1 MGQSS
6 LPVLNKTG
14 LSTRWHQTWD
24 DRDFYNIKFEEDIFL
39 KIFFELIL
47 TEYVL
52 KHNLFFFKK
61 SILTL
66 KNFYSIFN
74 FGKVL
79 NLNSL
84 KNFYLTKINDE
95 LVIFYMMRFYIMR
108 LDNVTIVILRLFF
121 PVRRSKTN
129 LPQLIKLKKKKRRY
143 LQKLNNLLKYLRWG
157 ESEMFNLKNF

>member
-6 LPVLNKTG
+6 LPALNKTG

-24 DRDFYNIKFEEDIFL
+24 DRCFYNLKFEEDIFL

-52 KHNLFFFKK
+52 KHNLFYFKK
-61 SILTL
+61 LSLTL

-79 NLNSL
+79 NLSLL
-84 KNFYLTKINDE
+84 KNFYLNHLNTE

-108 LDNVTIVILRLFF
+108 LHTTTIIILRLFF
-121 PVRRSKTN
+121 PLRKSKTN
-129 LPQLIKLKKKKRRY
+129 LPQVLKLRKKKKRY
-143 LQKLNNLLKYLRWG
+143 FQKFINIVKYLNVTRL
-157 ESEMFNLKNF
+157 EPFQLKNF